1 MNTAHAAVLGN
12 GEHATTHHNLA
23 TSRCPSG
30 HPPHLAP
37 QMLPLAWLRRAQP
50 YAAAVP
56 VIITATH
63 RPIVQTSR
71 SNAMALA
78 LPRLGV
84 GALDVPAIPIRVALT
99 ARLYAPEQLPRHGK
113 GSCSVPPLDRTNL
126 RYRASSFRVRDDR
139 DAHFFRPA
147 RFRHLPPSL
156 RPPREATFRPRDATY
171 VVFKVRRQV

>member
-23 TSRCPSG
+23 TSRCRSG
-30 HPPHLAP
+30 HAPHLAP
-37 QMLPLAWLRRAQP
+37 QRLPLAWLRRAQP

-56 VIITATH
+56 VKITVTH

-71 SNAMALA
+71 FNAMVLA

-99 ARLYAPEQLPRHGK
+99 ARVYAPEQLPRHGK
-113 GSCSVPPLDRTNL
+113 GSCSVPPLDRTPTCARPERDCL
-126 RYRASSFRVRDDR
+126 DVSARCAEYRGV
-139 DAHFFRPA
+139 
-147 RFRHLPPSL
+147 PSRSKPWRQHDQPVTNRL
-156 RPPREATFRPRDATY
+156 QQSQ
-171 VVFKVRRQV
+171 RRGSEHTC